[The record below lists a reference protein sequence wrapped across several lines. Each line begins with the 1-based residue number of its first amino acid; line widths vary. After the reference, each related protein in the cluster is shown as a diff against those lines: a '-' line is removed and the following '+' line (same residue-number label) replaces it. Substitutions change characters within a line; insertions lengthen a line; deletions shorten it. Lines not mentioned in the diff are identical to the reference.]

1 MDIGQRIKSRRLQLG
16 LTLEE
21 LAKKLNVNK
30 STVHRYET
38 SEIKNMSI
46 NVIKP
51 IADALLTTP
60 SYLMGWDDE
69 AIAEI
74 EQKQKEAHEPTS
86 IPEWLEQLQYLK
98 LNAAEIDQVV
108 NFAKYITSQR
118 GSGSDE

>member
-1 MDIGQRIKSRRLQLG
+1 MDIGKRIKQKRIDQG
-16 LTLEE
+16 ITLEKMAE
-21 LAKKLNVNK
+21 KLGVNK
-30 STVHRYET
+30 STVYRYEAG
-38 SEIKNMSI
+38 EISKMPI
-46 NVIKP
+46 GTIKK
-51 IADALLTTP
+51 ISAILNTTP

-74 EQKQKEAHEPTS
+74 EQKQKEAHEPAS
-86 IPEWLEQLQYLK
+86 IPEWLEQLRYLE